1 MRKEVTLTDYNISTV
16 LKEIRDFL
24 LDVGVYTMHQNITTY
39 SQPNRVPKL
48 RNTYTYMVFYN
59 RIYKMYV
66 IFFGINNGY
75 ISMMATNEFDNDES
89 IFWQKNL
96 CTRGIM
102 NEYDSDIYSSVGF
115 TKNYYMLY
123 PTPTL
128 YKPNVLVMNY
138 NSDHNTFMISAINKQ
153 NVRYQDFTDTTS
165 YDCTTNMFFGDLD
178 KWTDMSGGFYYGGD
192 FICTY
197 ELVHRV
203 RVHDVQGSLTYFC
216 SYLYS
221 QVYMVA
227 SADYKDLSWHSTI
240 YNAWYTEGKPWIDY
254 PENNYNCYMF
264 SPAKPNYNS
273 LFNVE
278 VFLYGLVDNA
288 PNRDKRTLL
297 QNFGGKLL
305 LGSSTDKKDSDIK
318 DSDIKDLEQT
328 NIWCTTLDMPYYTHM
343 VTTLD
348 INNAVK
354 LPTYWPLYSKSVAEM
369 GHDINTLNGI
379 TLVMP
384 MYFMVKRD
392 PQQLDNYSCV
402 GISNVIRYVNMYNM
416 ATNHIKNGNY
426 PVEVH
431 KYNCFQTGIRRNMF
445 GLLGYN
451 GIAFRQ
457 EGDN

>member
-1 MRKEVTLTDYNISTV
+1 MRKEVQLADTDTSTI

-39 SQPNRVPKL
+39 APPQNRIPKL
-48 RNTYTYMVFYN
+48 KNTYTYMIFYN
-59 RIYKMYV
+59 KIYKIYL
-66 IFFGINNGY
+66 IFFGIENGCVS
-75 ISMMATNEFDNDES
+75 IMATDTLDNDES

-96 CTRGIM
+96 CTLGTM
-102 NEYDSDIYSSVGF
+102 KAYDSDVSSSSDI
-115 TKNYYMLY
+115 TKNYYLLY
-123 PTPTL
+123 KTPTI

-153 NVRYQDFTDTTS
+153 NVQYQDFTDTTS

-178 KWTDMSGGFYYGGD
+178 KWTDMEGGFYYGGD

-197 ELVHRV
+197 ELVHRT
-203 RVHDVQGSLTYFC
+203 RVSTVAKSA

-221 QVYMVA
+221 QIYMVY
-227 SADYKDLSWHSTI
+227 SADYEDLSWHSAI
-240 YNAWYTEGKPWIDY
+240 AHGGYAPKKPWIDY
-254 PENNYNCYMF
+254 PENNYDCYMF
-264 SPAKPNYNS
+264 SPAKPNHNS

-278 VFLYGLVDNA
+278 VFLYGKIDNA
-288 PNRDKRTLL
+288 PYRDVRTLL
-297 QNFGGKLL
+297 QDFGGKVVLQ
-305 LGSSTDKKDSDIK
+305 GNTDGDSNIK
-318 DSDIKDLEQT
+318 DIEQT
-328 NIWCTTLDMPYYTHM
+328 NIWCTTLKMPYYMNM

-354 LPTYWPLYSKSVAEM
+354 LPTYWPLYCKSITEM
-369 GHDINTLNGI
+369 GHDVNTLNGI
-379 TLVMP
+379 TLLMP

-392 PQQLDNYSCV
+392 PQALDGYSCV

-457 EGDN
+457 EGDS

>member
-153 NVRYQDFTDTTS
+153 NVQYQDFTDTTS

-203 RVHDVQGSLTYFC
+203 RVHDVQGSPTYFC

-328 NIWCTTLDMPYYTHM
+328 NIWCTTLDMPYYMHM